1 MIQPDTVKLLRECDA
16 GIKMGIK
23 SIDDVADHVKN
34 ADFRQL
40 LNACKDE
47 HDKLD
52 AELRQL
58 LGRYRDEGKEPNF
71 VAEKMAKIKT
81 EVMLHAFNNS
91 RIRLIENEAPGWTC
105 SDVEYAIY
113 TEYAEDG
120 TVTLNLKDASGE
132 QVDTCEFTDTY
143 TNDLS
148 EIKITAAPSDCT
160 YAADEKFDPRDMVV
174 TAYYSNGETK
184 EISDYTWSPEVL
196 SEDVTEV
203 TISYKGKTAVLAVTV
218 EASSGYTAVVIPAV
232 AVLVIACAVIVIVV
246 ATRKK
251 KTAEK

>member
-1 MIQPDTVKLLRECDA
+1 M
-16 GIKMGIK
+16 
-23 SIDDVADHVKN
+23 
-34 ADFRQL
+34 
-40 LNACKDE
+40 
-47 HDKLD
+47 
-52 AELRQL
+52 
-58 LGRYRDEGKEPNF
+58 
-71 VAEKMAKIKT
+71 
-81 EVMLHAFNNS
+81 
-91 RIRLIENEAPGWTC
+91 
-105 SDVEYAIY
+105 
-113 TEYAEDG
+113 
-120 TVTLNLKDASGE
+120 
-132 QVDTCEFTDTY
+132 DTCEFTDTY

-232 AVLVIACAVIVIVV
+232 AVLVIACAMIVIVV